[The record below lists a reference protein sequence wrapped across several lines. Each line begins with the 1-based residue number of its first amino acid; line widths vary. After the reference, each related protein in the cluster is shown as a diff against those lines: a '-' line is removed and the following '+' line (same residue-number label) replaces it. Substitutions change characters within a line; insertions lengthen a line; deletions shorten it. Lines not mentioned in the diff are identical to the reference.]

1 MCANET
7 LFPGGTTSVQIRE
20 RNCSNP
26 AAKFG
31 GKTCA
36 GGNGIFNQTE
46 KNHKPSE
53 FCPGMKDN
61 SNKSNVIYDG
71 DIFFC
76 SLCQFMGAGH
86 SGSIVF
92 SHMGGLITG
101 RDIVPSQPLNMGD
114 RTVQGQILSIQSLV
128 GVQTMV
134 ILGKPF
140 PLY

>member
-53 FCPGMKDN
+53 FCPSMKDN

-71 DIFFC
+71 DIFFVLFA
-76 SLCQFMGAGH
+76 S
-86 SGSIVF
+86 SW
-92 SHMGGLITG
+92 GL
-101 RDIVPSQPLNMGD
+101 D
-114 RTVQGQILSIQSLV
+114 TVAL
-128 GVQTMV
+128 
-134 ILGKPF
+134 
-140 PLY
+140 LYSAIWVDL

>member
-1 MCANET
+1 
-7 LFPGGTTSVQIRE
+7 
-20 RNCSNP
+20 
-26 AAKFG
+26 
-31 GKTCA
+31 
-36 GGNGIFNQTE
+36 
-46 KNHKPSE
+46 
-53 FCPGMKDN
+53 
-61 SNKSNVIYDG
+61 
-71 DIFFC
+71 
-76 SLCQFMGAGH
+76 MGAGH